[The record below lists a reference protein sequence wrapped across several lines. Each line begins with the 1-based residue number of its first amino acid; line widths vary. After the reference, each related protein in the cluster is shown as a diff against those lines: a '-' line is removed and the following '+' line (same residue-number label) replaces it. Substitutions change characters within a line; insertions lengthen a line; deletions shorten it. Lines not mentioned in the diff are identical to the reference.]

1 MGSIYLD
8 WLDDVVKEA
17 AAETGYS
24 WSVFDSS
31 WLHRARSSGGYDALP
46 LCVMWHHTAG
56 GDDAWGDARYQ
67 CYSADARPISNITV
81 DSKVALV
88 LAGGATNT
96 NGSGINSPM
105 TFSRGTV
112 AKDDMN
118 RRAVGIEICNNGT
131 GAPYP
136 EKQINFLMA
145 LSNKINAKCGNQPT
159 DVMSHQGYAPDR
171 KVDPSRADAVQ
182 GPWKPRS
189 VTSSGSWSVDDLR
202 AELKRRWTG
211 TGPPPPPTPT
221 PEQEDE
227 DMAWRVAKRENGAYF
242 IGDGKNSLWVSS
254 DGGDIDTTESLLR
267 MAPGAVNVVRQTWAN
282 ATDDNAGPRM
292 VTTWAQVKA
301 TMNDNNLKKYVG
313 ATKRF

>member
-31 WLHRARSSGGYDALP
+31 WLHRSRSSGGYDSPP

-202 AELKRRWTG
+202 SELKRRWTG
-211 TGPPPPPTPT
+211 AGPTPPPTPET
-221 PEQEDE
+221 EDE
-227 DMAWRVAKRENGAYF
+227 DVVWRVAKRENGAYF
-242 IGDGKNSLWVSS
+242 IGDGKTAYWVSGK
-254 DGGDIDTTESLLR
+254 DGDMDDDEARIL
-267 MAPGAVNVVRQTWAN
+267 MAPGAVNAVRLVWDQAK
-282 ATDDNAGPRM
+282 DDTAGPTI
-292 VTTWAQVKA
+292 VTTWGGVKT
-301 TMNDNNLKKYVG
+301 TMQDKNIKKYIG